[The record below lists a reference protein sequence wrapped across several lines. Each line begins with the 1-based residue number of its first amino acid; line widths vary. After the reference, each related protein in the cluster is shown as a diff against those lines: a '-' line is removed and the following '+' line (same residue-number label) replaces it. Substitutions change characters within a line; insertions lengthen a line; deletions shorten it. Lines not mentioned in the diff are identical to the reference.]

1 MFVELQLTSGCF
13 AETTSPS
20 MQLHWII
27 ENAKMIRSLDGIS
40 TLVYGLRDAARRY
53 DANE

>member
-1 MFVELQLTSGCF
+1 
-13 AETTSPS
+13 

-27 ENAKMIRSLDGIS
+27 ENAKLMRSVDGVS

-53 DANE
+53 DAAE

>member
-1 MFVELQLTSGCF
+1 
-13 AETTSPS
+13 

-53 DANE
+53 DANEYVTKQDIADLTA